1 MENKLLVE
9 KAIKVM
15 ENTYSPY
22 SKFPVGAA
30 ILMTDGTIFVGTNVE
45 NASFGATICAERSA
59 IVSAVAKGYKPGD
72 FEKIAVISKMHNITP
87 PCAVCRQVLVE
98 FFKPSAEVLMANY
111 NQEYT
116 VATVSEL
123 VPYSFTEEELGD
135 VN

>member
-98 FFKPSAEVLMANY
+98 FFKPNAEVLMANY

-116 VATVSEL
+116 VATVSDL

>member
-9 KAIKVM
+9 KAAKVM

-30 ILMTDGTIFVGTNVE
+30 ILMTDGTVFVGTNVE
-45 NASFGATICAERSA
+45 NASYGATICAERSA

-98 FFKPSAEVLMANY
+98 FFKPNAEVLMANY